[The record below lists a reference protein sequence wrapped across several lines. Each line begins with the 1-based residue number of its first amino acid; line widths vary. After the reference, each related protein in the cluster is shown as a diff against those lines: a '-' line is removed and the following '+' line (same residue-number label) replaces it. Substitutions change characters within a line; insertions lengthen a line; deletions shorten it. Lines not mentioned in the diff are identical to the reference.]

1 VEFCSGSFQV
11 KHVSL
16 TMKKQHFNQL
26 LKGVEEMKR
35 HIAGKTVRDA
45 VAVELPVPDVRVI
58 REAALSARASL
69 PN

>member
-1 VEFCSGSFQV
+1 V
-11 KHVSL
+11 KLRLLRLSVL
-16 TMKKQHFNQL
+16 LLMDKQHFDQL
-26 LKGVEEMKR
+26 VKGVEEMKR

-45 VAVELPVPDVRVI
+45 VAVELPVPDVRAI